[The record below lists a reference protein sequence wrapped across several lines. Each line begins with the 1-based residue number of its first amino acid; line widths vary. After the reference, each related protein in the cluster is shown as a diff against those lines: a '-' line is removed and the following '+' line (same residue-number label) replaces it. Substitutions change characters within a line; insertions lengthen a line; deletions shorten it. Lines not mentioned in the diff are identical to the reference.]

1 LPASEV
7 LASGLGS
14 RVMNRLKLTLDDDT
28 ASALERHSRGGKM
41 PRAALA
47 RELIRE
53 AIQRRE
59 TRERLQQLA
68 NDYAKGRADAA
79 DLLEDMEVAQLELLE
94 DA

>member
-1 LPASEV
+1 
-7 LASGLGS
+7 
-14 RVMNRLKLTLDDDT
+14 MNRLNLTLDDAT
-28 ASALERHSRGGKM
+28 ASALERHSRRGKM
-41 PRAALA
+41 PRAAVA

-59 TRERLQQLA
+59 MRERLQQLA

-79 DLLEDMEVAQLELLE
+79 DLLEDMEIAQLELLE